1 MAAMSVIG
9 IDFGNESCY
18 VAVARAGGIET
29 IANDYSLR
37 STPSCVAFSWKNRIL
52 GVAAKNQMVTNM
64 KNTIF
69 GFKRLL
75 GRKFNDPQ
83 VQREIQMLPFTVTQ
97 QPDGGIGIHVQYLGE
112 KHIFTPEQ
120 ITAMLF
126 TKLKDIS
133 EVALQ
138 TVVNDC
144 VISVPSYYTQAER
157 QALLDAARIADLN
170 VLRLFNETTAT
181 ALCYGI
187 YKQDLP
193 LSDAAPRNVVFVDCG
208 YASLQVSICAFH
220 KGKLKM
226 LASSAD
232 SQLGGRDIDSILAEH
247 FCKEFRSRYNIDAHT
262 NPRAYLRLLGEV
274 EKLKKQMSAN
284 STTLPLN
291 IECFM
296 DEKDVHG
303 DMKRAD
309 MEGMCAHLFKR
320 VELTL
325 RQCLEDSKLK
335 LDDIHSI
342 ELAGGSTRVP
352 AIKRIVE
359 EVFGRTG
366 STTLNQDE
374 AVARGCALQCAM
386 LSPAVRVRD
395 FAVTDIQPY
404 PIKLTWDANQGEEG
418 EMEIFDHNHPVPFS
432 KMLTFYR
439 SSPFSLT
446 ASYSTPPQSYPET
459 HIGVFVIKNVKP
471 TPEGESSKVKVK
483 VRVNLNGILTVISAS
498 LIEKHEQTQ
507 QEKEEEEKQQQQQQQ
522 QTQQNNMDM
531 DQQQDKKDKPD
542 QEAQA
547 NEPPAPEVSMD
558 KTRRNSNADD
568 GGRGS
573 RGCAP
578 SYSSRIRSWFSSG
591 DDKGE
596 DGKGKKKIPIRTI
609 TLPVEAYSC
618 GLSQRDLDNAIEKE
632 GKMVAEDRQEKERVD
647 ARNALEEY
655 VYDLRAK
662 LSEEDQFATFVTE
675 ANKEALCRMLEE
687 TEIWLYEEGQ
697 DCQREVYSKRLSLL
711 QSQGEPIKERRMEFE
726 GRNHALEELAGA
738 LQLAKKGLDL
748 IKASNGKDDKYSHL
762 TEEEVKKVEKTVQE
776 KWAWLEEKRV
786 LLASTDRTEQPPI
799 TVAQLRAEK
808 QTLDNI
814 VFQILNKPKPKV
826 EVPKE
831 EKPKDNKPN
840 EDQKNNQN
848 SQGDGH
854 PQANQQQPA
863 EEEMDIE

>member
-37 STPSCVAFSWKNRIL
+37 STPSCVAFSGKNRIL

-64 KNTIF
+64 KNTIY

-83 VQREIQMLPFTVTQ
+83 VQREIKMLPFKVTQ
-97 QPDGGIGIHVQYLGE
+97 QADGNIGIHVQYLGE
-112 KHIFTPEQ
+112 EHIFSPEQ

-133 EVALQ
+133 ETALQ
-138 TVVNDC
+138 TIVNDC
-144 VISVPSYYTQAER
+144 VISVPSYYTQTER
-157 QALLDAARIADLN
+157 QALLDAARIAGLN
-170 VLRLFNETTAT
+170 VLRLFNETTST

-193 LSDAAPRNVVFVDCG
+193 SPDAPPRNVVFVDCG

-226 LASSAD
+226 LATSFD
-232 SQLGGRDIDSILAEH
+232 TQLGGRDIDSILAEH
-247 FCKEFRSRYNIDAHT
+247 FCKDFQSRYNIDPHT
-262 NPRAYLRLLGEV
+262 NPRAYLRLLAEV

-303 DMKRAD
+303 ELKRAD
-309 MEGMCAHLFKR
+309 MEAMCAHLFKR
-320 VELTL
+320 VEKTL
-325 RQCLEDSKLK
+325 RECLEDSKLK
-335 LDDIHSI
+335 LDDVHSV
-342 ELAGGSTRVP
+342 ELAGGSSRVP
-352 AIKRIVE
+352 AIKRLVE
-359 EVFGRTG
+359 EIFNRPV

-395 FAVTDIQPY
+395 FSVTDIQPY
-404 PIKLTWDANQGEEG
+404 SLKLTWDATQGEEG
-418 EMEIFDHNHPVPFS
+418 EMEVFGHNHPVPFS

-439 SSPFSLT
+439 SSPFTLT
-446 ASYSTPPQSYPET
+446 ASYNVPPLSYPTT
-459 HIGVFVIKNVKP
+459 HVGVFVIKNVKA

-483 VRVNLNGILTVISAS
+483 VRINLNGILTIASAS
-498 LIEKHEQTQ
+498 LVEKRELTQ
-507 QEKEEEEKQQQQQQQ
+507 QEKEEEEKVQQQQQQQ
-522 QTQQNNMDM
+522 NNMDV
-531 DQQQDKKDKPD
+531 DQQADKKDKPD

-558 KTRRNSNADD
+558 KTRRNSDADD
-568 GGRGS
+568 GGRGA
-573 RGCAP
+573 RGSAP
-578 SYSSRIRSWFSSG
+578 SYSSRILSWFSSG
-591 DDKGE
+591 DDKDE
-596 DGKGKKKIPIRTI
+596 NKGKKKVPVRNVE
-609 TLPVEAYSC
+609 LPVEVHGF
-618 GLSQRDLDNAIEKE
+618 GLSQRDLDAALEKE
-632 GKMVAEDRQEKERVD
+632 CKMIAEDRQEKERID

-662 LSEEDQFATFVTE
+662 LQEDDQLATFITE
-675 ANKEALCRMLEE
+675 ADKEALCRALDE
-687 TEIWLYEEGQ
+687 TENWLYEEGE
-697 DCQREVYSKRLSLL
+697 DCQRQVYSERLTRLKA
-711 QSQGEPIKERRMEFE
+711 QGEPIKERRMEFE

-748 IKASNGKDDKYSHL
+748 IKASSGKDNKYSHL
-762 TEEEVKKVEKTVQE
+762 TEEEVKKVEKAVQE

-786 LLASTDRTEQPPI
+786 LLAGTPRTQPPPV
-799 TVAQLRAEK
+799 TVAQIRAEK
-808 QTLDNI
+808 QSLDSS
-814 VFQILNKPKPKV
+814 VLPVLNKPKPKV
-826 EVPKE
+826 EPPKE
-831 EKPKDNKPN
+831 EKPKDKTA
-840 EDQKNNQN
+840 EDQQKNNQN

-854 PQANQQQPA
+854 AQNNQQPH
-863 EEEMDIE
+863 EDKMDVE